1 MKKVFFSLLSA
12 FVLNSFNAQAL
23 TIYGE
28 ILNNNNLPL
37 PARVYLKSVSL
48 SGYNSLDSA
57 DVNVFGAYTL
67 TKNVDQY
74 GQYYLFVGKINYT
87 VLLSPNEPSLKITNE
102 LGDKQKIWI
111 ENSAENDAYK
121 IYKEFKGYFET
132 QILATIHSG
141 LPADTIHP
149 KLKLLLNQYFEQL
162 QQVRG
167 FYPTTFTGSVICKMK
182 QFASVGAIAQQN
194 NTLEFSRKHF
204 LDSIDWSNPVQLE
217 ELSFDET
224 FMAYVSSI
232 SDTSF
237 ASFQKFEAYLAS
249 LNNVNLELY
258 KYYRRQIFNF
268 YMLVH
273 QEQKLEYFIRQTL
286 ADSRIKEVPVL
297 ETQMN
302 EVKRVLPGNPYV
314 EVMGLDVNNT
324 LLSLSENIKKNK
336 LSLLVFWEPSCKHCR
351 ESMPELSRIYSTYK
365 KKGFSIFAANL
376 SDEEAEWKKIILDNR
391 LAWTNVILQRE
402 PNKKDA
408 PSSYFVIYTPT
419 LVLFNNEGKILR
431 RFIGVNELERELQK
445 QLKL

>member
-1 MKKVFFSLLSA
+1 
-12 FVLNSFNAQAL
+12 
-23 TIYGE
+23 
-28 ILNNNNLPL
+28 
-37 PARVYLKSVSL
+37 
-48 SGYNSLDSA
+48 
-57 DVNVFGAYTL
+57 
-67 TKNVDQY
+67 
-74 GQYYLFVGKINYT
+74 
-87 VLLSPNEPSLKITNE
+87 
-102 LGDKQKIWI
+102 
-111 ENSAENDAYK
+111 
-121 IYKEFKGYFET
+121 
-132 QILATIHSG
+132 
-141 LPADTIHP
+141 
-149 KLKLLLNQYFEQL
+149 
-162 QQVRG
+162 
-167 FYPTTFTGSVICKMK
+167 MK
-182 QFASVGAIAQQN
+182 QFASADALSKQN
-194 NTLEFSRKHF
+194 NTLEFTRKHF

-237 ASFQKFEAYLAS
+237 ASFQKFEGYLAS

-302 EVKRVLPGNPYV
+302 EVKRVLPGNPYI

-376 SDEEAEWKKIILDNR
+376 SDEEAEWKKIISDNR

>member
-1 MKKVFFSLLSA
+1 MKRVFFFLLGV
-12 FVLNSFNAQAL
+12 FLLNVFDAQAL

-48 SGYNSLDSA
+48 SGNNTLDSA

-67 TKNVDQY
+67 NKNVNQY

-87 VLLSPNEPSLKITNE
+87 VLLSPNEPSIKVTNE

-121 IYKEFKGYFET
+121 IYKEFKSYYEA
-132 QILATIHSG
+132 QIMATVHSG
-141 LPADTIHP
+141 LPIDTIHP
-149 KLKLLLNQYFEQL
+149 RLKVLFGEYFEQL
-162 QQVRG
+162 KQVRG
-167 FYPTTFTGSVICKMK
+167 FYPNTFTASVICKMK
-182 QFASVGAIAQQN
+182 QFASADALSKQN
-194 NTLEFSRKHF
+194 NTLQFAREHY

-237 ASFQKFEAYLAS
+237 ASFQKLETQVAS
-249 LNNVNLELY
+249 LKNVDLAIY
-258 KYYRRQIFNF
+258 KYYRRQVFNF
-268 YMLVH
+268 FMLVH
-273 QEQKLEYFIRQTL
+273 QEQKLEYYIHQTL

-297 ETQMN
+297 EAQMN
-302 EVKRVLPGNPYV
+302 EVKRVLPGNPYI
-314 EVMGLDVNNT
+314 EVSGFDTDKKLL
-324 LLSLSENIKKNK
+324 LLSEQLKKNK
-336 LSLLVFWEPSCKHCR
+336 LTLLVFWEPSCKHCR
-351 ESMPELSRIYSTYK
+351 ESMPELSRIYNIYN
-365 KKGFSIFAANL
+365 KKGFSIFAANI
-376 SDEEAEWKKIILDNR
+376 SDEEAEWKKIISDNR
-391 LAWTNVILQRE
+391 LEWTNVMLQRE

-419 LVLFNNEGKILR
+419 LVLFNKEGKILR
-431 RFIGVNELERELQK
+431 RFIGVNELEREIQK
-445 QLKL
+445 QFKL

>member
-1 MKKVFFSLLSA
+1 MKKVFVFILGLLLLNAFS
-12 FVLNSFNAQAL
+12 AQAL

-48 SGYNSLDSA
+48 SGNNTLDSA

-67 TKNVDQY
+67 NKNVNQY

-87 VLLSPNEPSLKITNE
+87 IMLSPNEPSIKITNE

-121 IYKEFKGYFET
+121 IYKEFKSYYEA
-132 QILATIHSG
+132 QIMATVHSG

-149 KLKLLLNQYFEQL
+149 RLKQLYGQYFDQL
-162 QQVRG
+162 LQVRG
-167 FYPTTFTGSVICKMK
+167 FYPNTFTGSVICKMK
-182 QFASVGAIAQQN
+182 QFASADVLSKQN
-194 NTLEFSRKHF
+194 NTLQFAREHY

-237 ASFQKFEAYLAS
+237 ASFQKFEAYLTS

-302 EVKRVLPGNPYV
+302 EVKRVLPGNPYI

-376 SDEEAEWKKIILDNR
+376 SDEEAEWKKIISDNR

>member
-1 MKKVFFSLLSA
+1 MKKVFVFILGLLLLNAFS
-12 FVLNSFNAQAL
+12 AQAL

-48 SGYNSLDSA
+48 SGNNTLDSA

-67 TKNVDQY
+67 NKNVNQY

-87 VLLSPNEPSLKITNE
+87 IMLSPNEPSIKITNE

-121 IYKEFKGYFET
+121 IYKEFKGYYET
-132 QILATIHSG
+132 QIMSAIHSG

-149 KLKLLLNQYFEQL
+149 QLKLFLGQYFEQL

-167 FYPTTFTGSVICKMK
+167 FYPNTFTGSVICKMK
-182 QFASVGAIAQQN
+182 QFASADALSKQN
-194 NTLEFSRKHF
+194 NTLEFTRKHF

-237 ASFQKFEAYLAS
+237 ASFQKFEAYLTS

-273 QEQKLEYFIRQTL
+273 QEQKLEYLIRQTL

-376 SDEEAEWKKIILDNR
+376 SDEEAEWKKIISDNR

>member
-1 MKKVFFSLLSA
+1 MKKAFFFLLSA
-12 FVLNSFNAQAL
+12 FLLNAFSAQAL

-48 SGYNSLDSA
+48 SGNNTLDSA

-67 TKNVDQY
+67 NKNVNQY

-87 VLLSPNEPSLKITNE
+87 VLLSPNEPSIKITNE

-111 ENSAENDAYK
+111 ENSPENDAYK
-121 IYKEFKGYFET
+121 IYKEFKSYYEA
-132 QILATIHSG
+132 QIMSTIHSG

-149 KLKLLLNQYFEQL
+149 KLKMLFGQYFEQL

-167 FYPTTFTGSVICKMK
+167 FYPNTFTGSVVCKMK
-182 QFASVGAIAQQN
+182 QFASTEGLSKQN
-194 NTLEFSRKHF
+194 NTLAFAREHY
-204 LDSIDWSNPVQLE
+204 LDSIDWTNPVQLE

-232 SDTSF
+232 SDTTF
-237 ASFQKFEAYLAS
+237 ASFQKFEATLAS
-249 LNNVNLELY
+249 FKNMDLAIY
-258 KYYRRQIFNF
+258 KYYRRQVFNF
-268 YMLVH
+268 FMLVH
-273 QEQKLEYFIRQTL
+273 QEEKLEYFIRQTL

-302 EVKRVLPGNPYV
+302 EVKRVLPGNAYI
-314 EVMGLDVNNT
+314 EVTGFAIDKK
-324 LLSLSENIKKNK
+324 LLSLSEELKKSK
-336 LSLLVFWEPSCKHCR
+336 LTLLVFWEPSCKHCR
-351 ESMPELSRIYSTYK
+351 ESMPELSRIYNTYK

-376 SDEEAEWKKIILDNR
+376 SDEEAEWEKIITDNQ
-391 LAWTNVILQRE
+391 LEWTNVMMQKEL
-402 PNKKDA
+402 NKRDA
-408 PSSYFVIYTPT
+408 SSSYFVIYTPT
-419 LVLFNNEGKILR
+419 LVLFNKEGKILR

-445 QLKL
+445 QLKR